1 MDLPILSTSL
11 LLSLLSLIGL
21 GFFIRA
27 SVKDRTKQIKLINS
41 DPEEVLFNKLQTY
54 FENRAYKVTALN
66 KETNEI
72 TFQGFVK
79 ASWFLAIFLSGLAA
93 FGLFCLAL
101 VLSFLYP
108 SLGNL
113 IWLILLLAPIAG
125 VFYYRNACRLEK
137 VLLKIDTVA
146 ETEIKAKNYL
156 TITAH
161 RDELIQLQKTLSFD
175 TVEA

>member
-1 MDLPILSTSL
+1 MDLSILSTSL

-21 GFFIRA
+21 VFFIRA
-27 SVKDRTKQIKLINS
+27 SVKDRTKQIKLSTS
-41 DPEEVLFNKLQTY
+41 DSEEILLSKLEKY
-54 FENRAYKVTALN
+54 FETRAYKVTTLN

-101 VLSFLYP
+101 ILSFLSP
-108 SLGNL
+108 FLSNF
-113 IWLILLLAPIAG
+113 IWVLLLLAPVAG
-125 VFYYRNACRLEK
+125 VFYYRNASRVEK
-137 VLLKIDTVA
+137 VLLKIDTRGKA
-146 ETEIKAKNYL
+146 ETKNYL
-156 TITAH
+156 TVTAH

-175 TVEA
+175 VAES